1 MDNDLIVFKNGELEL
16 EVTVSNNR
24 ENVWLSKKQITELFE
39 KDRTT
44 ISRHITNIFALN
56 ELETESNVQKM
67 HVAFSDKPVDFYS
80 LDVILAVGYRVKSKN
95 GVIFRKWATNVL
107 KDYMTKG
114 YAINQKRLEAQN
126 KTIEIQ
132 SRIIATTLDLNE
144 TEVFNVIQQYSD
156 ALMLLDDYDHGC
168 VKKPD
173 GNNTVFKLGYEDC
186 RKIIDN
192 MYFNSD
198 VFGVEREEGKLEG
211 ILSAVYQ
218 GAFGKEMYPSV
229 EEKAANLLYFL
240 IKDHPFAD
248 GCKRI
253 AATLFLE
260 FLNKNNH
267 LYIDGKF
274 IISNSSLVAITLLI
288 AESRPEEKE
297 VMVRLVMNFLSK

>member
-1 MDNDLIVFKNGELEL
+1 MVHMDNDLIVFKNGELEL

-24 ENVWLSKKQITELFE
+24 ENVWLSKKQIAELFE

-95 GVIFRKWATNVL
+95 GVIFRKWATNIL
-107 KDYMTKG
+107 KDYMIKG
-114 YAINQKRLEAQN
+114 YAINQKRLEVQN

-132 SRIIATTLDLNE
+132 SRIIASSLELNE

-173 GNNTVFKLGYEDC
+173 GNNTVFKLDYEDC

-192 MYFNSD
+192 MDFICSISKC
-198 VFGVEREEGKLEG
+198 FW
-211 ILSAVYQ
+211 
-218 GAFGKEMYPSV
+218 
-229 EEKAANLLYFL
+229 
-240 IKDHPFAD
+240 
-248 GCKRI
+248 KR
-253 AATLFLE
+253 
-260 FLNKNNH
+260 NV
-267 LYIDGKF
+267 
-274 IISNSSLVAITLLI
+274 S
-288 AESRPEEKE
+288 
-297 VMVRLVMNFLSK
+297 